1 MKGFD
6 IQKRSLSDRILM
18 TLAYFDV
25 FGFGLNLSDLA
36 RLLLGEKTGQN
47 DNRLKIELIKIK
59 NEIDCHD
66 GRYFLKNANKTNLLN
81 VDKVLLKALNSAKW
95 FKYIPF
101 VEFVAVCNYLPIG
114 IADQE
119 SDIDVLI
126 VTKVNRIFIAR
137 LFTTVILH
145 FLRLRRHGN
154 RVRGRFCLSF
164 YVNEAFLDF
173 SDLLID
179 NDIYFA
185 YWLLALRPIYGDI
198 SIYENIQSE
207 NQNWMK
213 SFFAEKRTGKFE
225 LINNKSY
232 IKNVIEKFLSKKL
245 GNWLEAFLTRFFVAR
260 NNSKSKEF
268 GHNSSIVVSSKRLK
282 FHNNDRRM
290 FYRDAFYERLK
301 RLGLL

>member
-1 MKGFD
+1 MKGLD
-6 IQKRSLSDRILM
+6 IQKRSLSDRILI

-25 FGFGLNLSDLA
+25 FGFGMSLKDLSKFI
-36 RLLLGEKTGQN
+36 LGESPRQN
-47 DNRLKIELIKIK
+47 NNLLKIELIKLK
-59 NEIDCHD
+59 NEIVDI
-66 GRYFLKNANKTNLLN
+66 GGKYFLKNTNPVRLLN
-81 VDKVLLKALNSAKW
+81 VDEVLKKASNSAKW
-95 FKYIPF
+95 FEYIPF

-114 IADQE
+114 IADQD

-126 VTKVNRIFIAR
+126 ITKVNRIFMAR

-145 FLRLRRHGN
+145 VLRLRRHGKK
-154 RVRGRFCLSF
+154 VSGRFCLSF
-164 YVNEAFLDF
+164 YANEAFLDF

-185 YWLLALRPIYGDI
+185 YWLLALYPIYGDI

-213 SFFAEKRTGKFE
+213 YFFAEKRTNKFE
-225 LINNKSY
+225 LTKKKSLF
-232 IKNVIEKFLSKKL
+232 KKVVERFFSSKL
-245 GNWLEAFLTRFFVAR
+245 GDWIEALLTQFFIAR
-260 NNSKSKEF
+260 NNAKSSEF
-268 GHNSSIVVSSKRLK
+268 GDNASIVVNSRRLK

-290 FYRDAFYERLK
+290 FYRDVFYKNLK

>member
-1 MKGFD
+1 
-6 IQKRSLSDRILM
+6 M

-25 FGFGLNLSDLA
+25 FGFGLSLKDLSKFI
-36 RLLLGEKTGQN
+36 LGEKDAQT
-47 DNRLKIELIKIK
+47 DNHLKIELIKLK
-59 NEIDCHD
+59 NEIINIE
-66 GRYFLKNANKTNLLN
+66 GKYFLKNSNPAGLFNANE
-81 VDKVLLKALNSAKW
+81 VLTKAMNSAKW
-95 FKYIPF
+95 FEYIPF

-137 LFTTVILH
+137 LFTTVVLH
-145 FLRLRRHGN
+145 VLRLRRHGK

-185 YWLLALRPIYGDI
+185 YWLLALHPIYGDI

-207 NQNWMK
+207 NQNWLK
-213 SFFAEKRTGKFE
+213 AFFAEKRTGKFE
-225 LINNKSY
+225 LINNKSF

-245 GNWLEAFLTRFFVAR
+245 GNWLEALLTRFFIAR

-268 GHNSSIVVSSKRLK
+268 GRTSSIVVSSKRLK